1 MTHPALPAL
10 SLCLAL
16 ILAACG
22 TPVGQ
27 SGGEAAYFIG
37 PEGAANLTAETPFT
51 VPALERAFLGLDV
64 VTIPDAD
71 MPAFHVR
78 EAGSTAPLYVVTP
91 DWTRG
96 YAGAVATTS
105 PDVAGPGGV
114 RVGASRLAD
123 VPEALKTRCAPP
135 PTVSDIGLVCES
147 PHFRLEFRGTGA
159 DPLLA
164 RQTYLPPVP

>member
-1 MTHPALPAL
+1 MPQPPLPAP
-10 SLCLAL
+10 SLLLAL

-22 TPVGQ
+22 TPAGH
-27 SGGEAAYFIG
+27 SGDEAAYFIG
-37 PEGAANLTAETPFT
+37 PEGASSLTAETPFT
-51 VPALERAFLGLDV
+51 VPALERAFPGLDV

-71 MPAFHVR
+71 MPAFHIR
-78 EAGSTAPLYVVTP
+78 EAGSSAPLYVVTP

-114 RVGASRLAD
+114 RAGASRLAD
-123 VPEALKTRCAPP
+123 VPEGLKTRCAPP
-135 PTVSDIGLVCES
+135 QTASEIGLVCEN
-147 PHFRLEFRGTGA
+147 PHFRLEFSGTGA
-159 DPLLA
+159 DPLLV